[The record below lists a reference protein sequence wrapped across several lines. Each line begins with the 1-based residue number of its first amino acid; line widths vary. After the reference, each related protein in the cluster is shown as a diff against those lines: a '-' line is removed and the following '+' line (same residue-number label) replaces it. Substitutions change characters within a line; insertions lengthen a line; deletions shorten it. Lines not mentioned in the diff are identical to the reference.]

1 MSTIHVLLISN
12 DHILELDS
20 LKNEL
25 TGLDLNG
32 ATVTVTLVDA
42 EGAQV
47 GGEVWPK
54 TMAYVAETDGVYRCT
69 LPYTLALTPA
79 ARYVARIT
87 ANAGNGLRAHWEL
100 ECVARTRN

>member
-42 EGAQV
+42 AGAQV

-54 TMAYVAETDGVYRCT
+54 AMTYVAETDGVYRCT
-69 LPYTLALTPA
+69 LPYTLALSA
-79 ARYVARIT
+79 SGRYTARIT
-87 ANAGNGLRAHWEL
+87 ANAGNGLRAQWDM

>member
-32 ATVTVTLVDA
+32 AAVTVTLLDA
-42 EGAQV
+42 EGTKVA
-47 GGEVWPK
+47 GEVWPK
-54 TMAYVAETDGVYRCT
+54 AMAYVAGSDGLYRCT
-69 LPYTLALTPA
+69 LPYTLTLTA
-79 ARYVARIT
+79 SGRYTARIT
-87 ANAGNGLRAHWEL
+87 ANAGNGLRANWEL
-100 ECVARTRN
+100 ECVARTRS

>member
-25 TGLDLNG
+25 TGLDLN
-32 ATVTVTLVDA
+32 AASVAVTLVDA
-42 EGAQV
+42 AGAEV

-54 TMAYVAETDGVYRCT
+54 AMGYAPDSDGVYRCT
-69 LPYTLALTPA
+69 LPYTLALSA
-79 ARYVARIT
+79 SARYTARIT
-87 ANAGNGLRAHWEL
+87 ANAGNGLRAYWEL
-100 ECVARTRN
+100 ECVARARG